1 MDWNKAHTKDPM
13 VKMEQEGTRG
23 SRCIQG
29 EFALIAWKMEER
41 DSKSWIGSDL
51 EKLQTGF
58 PLVIQHC

>member
-51 EKLQTGF
+51 
-58 PLVIQHC
+58 